1 MDDMDQGI
9 RTKPRFTSARSSSP
23 AAAKYKRIVL
33 KLSGEA
39 LQGKLGFGIDP
50 TVLEDLAAQIKEVK
64 ELGVQVTV
72 VVGGGNIFRGLK
84 TASVTGM
91 ERATADYM
99 GMLATAINGLALQ
112 DALER
117 IDVPTRVQ
125 TAIEIAK
132 VAEPYIRRRAIRHL
146 EKGRVVIFVGGIGNP
161 FFTTDT
167 TAALRAMEIGADV
180 VLKGTDVDGVYTD
193 DPATNR
199 QAKKFTTVTFFDVL
213 KKGLK
218 VMDATAVS
226 LCMGSDVPIIVFNLH
241 RAGNIKRAVCGEA
254 VGTQVINRKSP
265 SS

>member
-1 MDDMDQGI
+1 MAPGT
-9 RTKPRFTSARSSSP
+9 RSKAAVRSFTPTSSP
-23 AAAKYKRIVL
+23 PTAKYRRIVL

-39 LQGKLGFGIDP
+39 LQGTLGFGIDP
-50 TVLEDLAAQIKEVK
+50 DVLNDLARQIKDIK
-64 ELGVQVTV
+64 ELGVEVTV
-72 VVGGGNIFRGLK
+72 VVGGGNIFRGVK
-84 TASVTGM
+84 TSKATGV

-99 GMLATAINGLALQ
+99 GMLATVINGMALQ

-117 IDVPTRVQ
+117 LDVPTRVQ

-146 EKGRVVIFVGGIGNP
+146 EKGRVVIFVGGTGSP

-180 VLKGTDVDGVYTD
+180 VLKATNVDGVYSD

-199 QAKKFTTVTFFDVL
+199 SAKRFDRVHFIDVL

-226 LCMGSDVPIIVFNLH
+226 LCMDSNVPILVFNLH
-241 RAGNIKRAVCGEA
+241 RAGNIKRVVCGEP
-254 VGTQVINRKSP
+254 VGTLVVNRK
-265 SS
+265 

>member
-1 MDDMDQGI
+1 MKAKSERQASG
-9 RTKPRFTSARSSSP
+9 TP
-23 AAAKYKRIVL
+23 KYKRIVL

-50 TVLEDLAAQIKEVK
+50 DILDDFARQIKEVH

-72 VVGGGNIFRGLK
+72 VVGGGNIFRGL
-84 TASVTGM
+84 TTSSATGM

-117 IDVPTRVQ
+117 QGVPTRVQ

-180 VLKGTDVDGVYTD
+180 VLKATNVDGIYTA
-193 DPATNR
+193 DPAVDR
-199 QAKKFTTVTFFDVL
+199 QAKKYTVLSFADVL

-218 VMDATAVS
+218 VMDATAVN
-226 LCMGSDVPIIVFNLH
+226 LCMDGRIPIIVFDLH
-241 RAGNIKRAVCGEA
+241 RQGNIKRAVCGEP
-254 VGTQVINRKSP
+254 VGTQVINRK
-265 SS
+265 

>member
-1 MDDMDQGI
+1 M
-9 RTKPRFTSARSSSP
+9 RNAELKTAKVRAAKPSS

-39 LQGKLGFGIDP
+39 LQGRLGFGIDP
-50 TVLEDLAAQIKEVK
+50 RVLEDLSRQIKEIRD
-64 ELGVQVTV
+64 LGVQVTV

-84 TASVTGM
+84 TSSSTGI

-99 GMLATAINGLALQ
+99 GMLATVINGLALQ

-117 IDVPTRVQ
+117 LGVPTRIQ
-125 TAIEIAK
+125 TAIDIAK
-132 VAEPYIRRRAIRHL
+132 VAEPYIRRRAMRHL
-146 EKGRVVIFVGGIGNP
+146 EKGRVVIFVGVTGNP

-180 VLKGTDVDGVYTD
+180 VFKATNVDGIYTD
-193 DPATNR
+193 DPAVNR
-199 QAKKFTTVTFFDVL
+199 RAKKFAALSFFDVL

-226 LCMGSDVPIIVFNLH
+226 LCMSGNAPIVVFNLH
-241 RAGNIKRAVCGEA
+241 RPGNIKRAVCGEP
-254 VGTQVINRKSP
+254 VGTLVKNQ
-265 SS
+265 

>member
-1 MDDMDQGI
+1 M
-9 RTKPRFTSARSSSP
+9 RSAGLKVRAANAASSAP
-23 AAAKYKRIVL
+23 AAKYKRIVL

-50 TVLEDLAAQIKEVK
+50 TVLEDLARQIKEVRD
-64 ELGVQVTV
+64 LGVQVTV

-84 TASVTGM
+84 TSSATGV

-99 GMLATAINGLALQ
+99 GMLATVINGLALQ

-117 IDVPTRVQ
+117 LQVPTRVQ
-125 TAIEIAK
+125 TAIDIAK
-132 VAEPYIRRRAIRHL
+132 VAEPYIRRRAMRHL

-180 VLKGTDVDGVYTD
+180 VFKATNVDGVYSD

-199 QAKKFTTVTFFDVL
+199 QAKKFTTLTFIDVL

-226 LCMGSDVPIIVFNLH
+226 LCMDSNVPIIVFNLH
-241 RAGNIKRAVCGEA
+241 RAGNIKRVVCGEP
-254 VGTQVINRKSP
+254 VGTQVVNRK
-265 SS
+265 